1 MNKIEVRSQNLE
13 NRSDNVIYIVWHLV
27 CKFITKYEIRYTR
40 YDIRVKEGRRIVIM
54 KKKEEARDNKTEKD
68 EEIREKK
75 TQKKEKEG
83 IKEKVKEEEKK
94 QEEGFGEPDLPV
106 LFVWFISML
115 NGKAWEYLGL
125 IMNPETK
132 EINKDLK
139 KAKIAI
145 DTVAFL
151 FDQIR
156 GDLKPEDFKR
166 IENSLANL
174 RMNYVE
180 KLKES

>member
-1 MNKIEVRSQNLE
+1 M
-13 NRSDNVIYIVWHLV
+13 
-27 CKFITKYEIRYTR
+27 
-40 YDIRVKEGRRIVIM
+40 
-54 KKKEEARDNKTEKD
+54 KKEEETRDKKTEKD
-68 EEIREKK
+68 EEIKEGK
-75 TQKKEKEG
+75 TQKEEKEETE
-83 IKEKVKEEEKK
+83 EKEKK
-94 QEEGFGEPDLPV
+94 QEEDFKEPDLPV

-115 NGKAWEYLGL
+115 SGKTWEYLGL

-151 FDQIR
+151 YDQIKD
-156 GDLKPEDFKR
+156 DLNPEDFKR
-166 IENSLANL
+166 IENLLANL

-180 KLKES
+180 KLKEL

>member
-1 MNKIEVRSQNLE
+1 
-13 NRSDNVIYIVWHLV
+13 
-27 CKFITKYEIRYTR
+27 
-40 YDIRVKEGRRIVIM
+40 M
-54 KKKEEARDNKTEKD
+54 KKEEKARDKKTKKAEEINKKKIQKEEKEEAREK
-68 EEIREKK
+68 
-75 TQKKEKEG
+75 
-83 IKEKVKEEEKK
+83 IKEEKK
-94 QEEGFGEPDLPV
+94 QEEGFKEPDLPV

-115 NGKAWEYLGL
+115 SGKAWEYLGL

-132 EINKDLK
+132 EINKDFK

-151 FDQIR
+151 FDQIKD
-156 GDLKPEDFKR
+156 DLNPEDFKR
-166 IENSLANL
+166 IENLLANL

>member
-1 MNKIEVRSQNLE
+1 
-13 NRSDNVIYIVWHLV
+13 
-27 CKFITKYEIRYTR
+27 
-40 YDIRVKEGRRIVIM
+40 M
-54 KKKEEARDNKTEKD
+54 KKEEEARDSKTKKD
-68 EEIREKK
+68 EEIKERKA
-75 TQKKEKEG
+75 QKEEKEG
-83 IKEKVKEEEKK
+83 IKEKAKEEEKK
-94 QEEGFGEPDLPV
+94 QEEGFKEPDLPV

-115 NGKAWEYLGL
+115 SGKAWEYLGL
-125 IMNPETK
+125 IMNTETK

-151 FDQIR
+151 YDQIR
-156 GDLKPEDFKR
+156 DDLNPEDFKR
-166 IENSLANL
+166 IENLLANL

>member
-1 MNKIEVRSQNLE
+1 
-13 NRSDNVIYIVWHLV
+13 
-27 CKFITKYEIRYTR
+27 
-40 YDIRVKEGRRIVIM
+40 M
-54 KKKEEARDNKTEKD
+54 KKKEEARDKKTEKD
-68 EEIREKK
+68 EEIKEGK
-75 TQKKEKEG
+75 TQKEEKEETE
-83 IKEKVKEEEKK
+83 EKEKK
-94 QEEGFGEPDLPV
+94 QKEDFKEPDLPV

-115 NGKAWEYLGL
+115 SGKTWEYLGL

-151 FDQIR
+151 YDQIKD
-156 GDLKPEDFKR
+156 DLNSEDFKR
-166 IENSLANL
+166 IENLLANL

>member
-1 MNKIEVRSQNLE
+1 
-13 NRSDNVIYIVWHLV
+13 
-27 CKFITKYEIRYTR
+27 
-40 YDIRVKEGRRIVIM
+40 M
-54 KKKEEARDNKTEKD
+54 KKEEEARDKKTEKD
-68 EEIREKK
+68 EERKQKK
-75 TQKKEKEG
+75 TQKDEKEG
-83 IKEKVKEEEKK
+83 IKEKAKKEEKK
-94 QEEGFGEPDLPV
+94 QEEGFKEPDLPV

-115 NGKAWEYLGL
+115 SGKTWEYLGL

-151 FDQIR
+151 YDQIKD
-156 GDLKPEDFKR
+156 DLNPEDFKR
-166 IENSLANL
+166 IENLLANL

-180 KLKES
+180 KLKEL

>member
-1 MNKIEVRSQNLE
+1 
-13 NRSDNVIYIVWHLV
+13 
-27 CKFITKYEIRYTR
+27 
-40 YDIRVKEGRRIVIM
+40 M
-54 KKKEEARDNKTEKD
+54 KKKEEARDKKTEKD
-68 EEIREKK
+68 EEIKEKK
-75 TQKKEKEG
+75 A
-83 IKEKVKEEEKK
+83 KEKVKKEEKK
-94 QEEGFGEPDLPV
+94 QGEGFKEPDLPV

-115 NGKAWEYLGL
+115 SGKSWEYLGL

-151 FDQIR
+151 YDQIKN
-156 GDLKPEDFKR
+156 DLNPEDFKR
-166 IENSLANL
+166 IENLLANL

>member
-1 MNKIEVRSQNLE
+1 
-13 NRSDNVIYIVWHLV
+13 
-27 CKFITKYEIRYTR
+27 
-40 YDIRVKEGRRIVIM
+40 M
-54 KKKEEARDNKTEKD
+54 KKKEEAREEKTEKD
-68 EEIREKK
+68 EEIKEKK
-75 TQKKEKEG
+75 AQ
-83 IKEKVKEEEKK
+83 EEEK
-94 QEEGFGEPDLPV
+94 EETKEKAKEEHFKEPDLPV

-115 NGKAWEYLGL
+115 SGKSWEYLGL

-132 EINKDLK
+132 EMNKNLK

-151 FDQIR
+151 YDQIKD
-156 GDLKPEDFKR
+156 DLSPEDFKR
-166 IENSLANL
+166 IENLLANL

>member
-1 MNKIEVRSQNLE
+1 MKEKKNQTENK
-13 NRSDNVIYIVWHLV
+13 
-27 CKFITKYEIRYTR
+27 
-40 YDIRVKEGRRIVIM
+40 
-54 KKKEEARDNKTEKD
+54 KTEKD
-68 EEIREKK
+68 EEIEEKK
-75 TQKKEKEG
+75 VQKEEKEET
-83 IKEKVKEEEKK
+83 KEKVKEEEKK
-94 QEEGFGEPDLPV
+94 QEEHFKEPDLPV

-115 NGKAWEYLGL
+115 SGKAWEYLGL

-151 FDQIR
+151 YNQIKD
-156 GDLKPEDFKR
+156 DLNPEDFKR
-166 IENSLANL
+166 IENLLANL

>member
-1 MNKIEVRSQNLE
+1 M
-13 NRSDNVIYIVWHLV
+13 
-27 CKFITKYEIRYTR
+27 
-40 YDIRVKEGRRIVIM
+40 
-54 KKKEEARDNKTEKD
+54 KKEEETRDRKIEKD
-68 EEIREKK
+68 EEKK
-75 TQKKEKEG
+75 TQKEEKEETG
-83 IKEKVKEEEKK
+83 EKVKEEKK
-94 QEEGFGEPDLPV
+94 QEESFKEPDLPV

-115 NGKAWEYLGL
+115 SGKTWEYLGL

-132 EINKDLK
+132 KINKDLK

-151 FDQIR
+151 YDQIK
-156 GDLKPEDFKR
+156 DDINQEDFKR
-166 IENSLANL
+166 IENLLANL

>member
-1 MNKIEVRSQNLE
+1 
-13 NRSDNVIYIVWHLV
+13 
-27 CKFITKYEIRYTR
+27 
-40 YDIRVKEGRRIVIM
+40 M
-54 KKKEEARDNKTEKD
+54 KKKEEVREEKTEKD
-68 EEIREKK
+68 EEIKEKK
-75 TQKKEKEG
+75 VQKEEKEET
-83 IKEKVKEEEKK
+83 KDKVKEEEKK
-94 QEEGFGEPDLPV
+94 QEEHFKEPDLPV

-115 NGKAWEYLGL
+115 SAKAWEYLGL

-139 KAKIAI
+139 KAKITI

-151 FDQIR
+151 YNQIKD
-156 GDLKPEDFKR
+156 DLNPEDFKR
-166 IENSLANL
+166 IENLLANL

>member
-1 MNKIEVRSQNLE
+1 
-13 NRSDNVIYIVWHLV
+13 
-27 CKFITKYEIRYTR
+27 
-40 YDIRVKEGRRIVIM
+40 M
-54 KKKEEARDNKTEKD
+54 KKEEEARDKKTEKD
-68 EEIREKK
+68 EEIKEGK
-75 TQKKEKEG
+75 TQKEEKEETE
-83 IKEKVKEEEKK
+83 EKEKK
-94 QEEGFGEPDLPV
+94 QEEDFKEPDLPV

-115 NGKAWEYLGL
+115 SGKTWEYLGL

-151 FDQIR
+151 YDQIK
-156 GDLKPEDFKR
+156 DNLNPEDFKR
-166 IENSLANL
+166 IENLLANL

-180 KLKES
+180 KLKEL

>member
-1 MNKIEVRSQNLE
+1 
-13 NRSDNVIYIVWHLV
+13 
-27 CKFITKYEIRYTR
+27 
-40 YDIRVKEGRRIVIM
+40 M
-54 KKKEEARDNKTEKD
+54 KKEEEARDNKTEKD
-68 EEIREKK
+68 EEIKEKK
-75 TQKKEKEG
+75 AQKEEKEET
-83 IKEKVKEEEKK
+83 KEKVKDEEKK
-94 QEEGFGEPDLPV
+94 QEEGFKEPDLPV

-115 NGKAWEYLGL
+115 SAKAWEYLGL

-139 KAKIAI
+139 KAKITI

-151 FDQIR
+151 YNQIKD
-156 GDLKPEDFKR
+156 DLNPEDFKR
-166 IENSLANL
+166 IENLLANL

>member
-1 MNKIEVRSQNLE
+1 MM
-13 NRSDNVIYIVWHLV
+13 
-27 CKFITKYEIRYTR
+27 
-40 YDIRVKEGRRIVIM
+40 GRIIVIM
-54 KKKEEARDNKTEKD
+54 KKEEEARDEKTEKD
-68 EEIREKK
+68 EEIKEKK
-75 TQKKEKEG
+75 AQKEEKEETKEKT
-83 IKEKVKEEEKK
+83 KEEEKK
-94 QEEGFGEPDLPV
+94 QEEHFKEPDLPV

-115 NGKAWEYLGL
+115 SGKAWEYLGL
-125 IMNPETK
+125 IMNPDTK

-151 FDQIR
+151 YDQIKD
-156 GDLKPEDFKR
+156 DLNPEDFKR
-166 IENSLANL
+166 IENLLANL

>member
-1 MNKIEVRSQNLE
+1 
-13 NRSDNVIYIVWHLV
+13 
-27 CKFITKYEIRYTR
+27 
-40 YDIRVKEGRRIVIM
+40 M
-54 KKKEEARDNKTEKD
+54 KKGEEARDKKTEKD
-68 EEIREKK
+68 EERKEKK
-75 TQKKEKEG
+75 TQKDEKEG
-83 IKEKVKEEEKK
+83 IKEKAKKEEKK
-94 QEEGFGEPDLPV
+94 QEEALKEPDLPV

-115 NGKAWEYLGL
+115 SGKAWEYLGL

-151 FDQIR
+151 YDQIKD
-156 GDLKPEDFKR
+156 DLNPEDFKR
-166 IENSLANL
+166 IENLLANL

-180 KLKES
+180 KLREL

>member
-1 MNKIEVRSQNLE
+1 MKENKNQ
-13 NRSDNVIYIVWHLV
+13 
-27 CKFITKYEIRYTR
+27 TKN
-40 YDIRVKEGRRIVIM
+40 
-54 KKKEEARDNKTEKD
+54 NKTEKD
-68 EEIREKK
+68 EEIKK
-75 TQKKEKEG
+75 KKVQKEEKEG
-83 IKEKVKEEEKK
+83 TKEKTKEEEKK
-94 QEEGFGEPDLPV
+94 QEEHFKEPDLPV

-125 IMNPETK
+125 VMNSETK

-151 FDQIR
+151 YNQIKD
-156 GDLKPEDFKR
+156 DLNPEDFKR
-166 IENSLANL
+166 IENLLANL

>member
-1 MNKIEVRSQNLE
+1 
-13 NRSDNVIYIVWHLV
+13 
-27 CKFITKYEIRYTR
+27 
-40 YDIRVKEGRRIVIM
+40 M
-54 KKKEEARDNKTEKD
+54 KKEKKARDEKTEKD
-68 EEIREKK
+68 EEIKEKK
-75 TQKKEKEG
+75 VQKEEKEET
-83 IKEKVKEEEKK
+83 KEKVKEKEEK
-94 QEEGFGEPDLPV
+94 QEEHFKEPDLPV

-115 NGKAWEYLGL
+115 SGKAWEYLGL

-139 KAKIAI
+139 KAKITI

-151 FDQIR
+151 YDQIKD
-156 GDLKPEDFKR
+156 DLNPEDFKR
-166 IENSLANL
+166 IENLLANL

>member
-1 MNKIEVRSQNLE
+1 
-13 NRSDNVIYIVWHLV
+13 
-27 CKFITKYEIRYTR
+27 
-40 YDIRVKEGRRIVIM
+40 M
-54 KKKEEARDNKTEKD
+54 KKEEEARDNKTKKD
-68 EEIREKK
+68 
-75 TQKKEKEG
+75 KE
-83 IKEKVKEEEKK
+83 IKEKKVQKEEKEETKEKAKEEEKK
-94 QEEGFGEPDLPV
+94 QEEGFKEPDLPV

-115 NGKAWEYLGL
+115 SGKAWEYLGL
-125 IMNPETK
+125 IMNSETK

-151 FDQIR
+151 YDQIKD
-156 GDLKPEDFKR
+156 DLNPEDFKR
-166 IENSLANL
+166 IENLLANL

>member
-1 MNKIEVRSQNLE
+1 M
-13 NRSDNVIYIVWHLV
+13 
-27 CKFITKYEIRYTR
+27 
-40 YDIRVKEGRRIVIM
+40 
-54 KKKEEARDNKTEKD
+54 KKEEKARDEKTEKD
-68 EEIREKK
+68 EEIKEKK
-75 TQKKEKEG
+75 AQEEEKEET
-83 IKEKVKEEEKK
+83 KEKVKEEEKK
-94 QEEGFGEPDLPV
+94 QEEHFKEPDLPV

-115 NGKAWEYLGL
+115 SGKAWEYLGL

-145 DTVAFL
+145 DTVVFL
-151 FDQIR
+151 YDQIKD
-156 GDLKPEDFKR
+156 DLNPEDFKR
-166 IENSLANL
+166 IENLLANL

>member
-1 MNKIEVRSQNLE
+1 
-13 NRSDNVIYIVWHLV
+13 
-27 CKFITKYEIRYTR
+27 
-40 YDIRVKEGRRIVIM
+40 M
-54 KKKEEARDNKTEKD
+54 KKEEEARDEKTEKD
-68 EEIREKK
+68 EEIKEKK
-75 TQKKEKEG
+75 VQKEEKEET
-83 IKEKVKEEEKK
+83 KERAKEEEEK
-94 QEEGFGEPDLPV
+94 QEEGFKEPDLPV

-115 NGKAWEYLGL
+115 SGKAWEYLGL

-132 EINKDLK
+132 EMNKDLK

-151 FDQIR
+151 YDQIKD
-156 GDLKPEDFKR
+156 DLNPEDFKR
-166 IENSLANL
+166 IENLLANL

>member
-1 MNKIEVRSQNLE
+1 
-13 NRSDNVIYIVWHLV
+13 
-27 CKFITKYEIRYTR
+27 
-40 YDIRVKEGRRIVIM
+40 M
-54 KKKEEARDNKTEKD
+54 KKEEEARDEKTEKD
-68 EEIREKK
+68 VEIKEKK
-75 TQKKEKEG
+75 AQKEKKEEK
-83 IKEKVKEEEKK
+83 KEKVKEEEKK
-94 QEEGFGEPDLPV
+94 QEEHFKEPDLPV

-115 NGKAWEYLGL
+115 SGKAWEYLGL

-145 DTVAFL
+145 DTVVFL
-151 FDQIR
+151 YDQIKD
-156 GDLKPEDFKR
+156 DLNTEDFKR
-166 IENSLANL
+166 IDNLLANL

>member
-1 MNKIEVRSQNLE
+1 
-13 NRSDNVIYIVWHLV
+13 
-27 CKFITKYEIRYTR
+27 
-40 YDIRVKEGRRIVIM
+40 M
-54 KKKEEARDNKTEKD
+54 KKKEEVREEKTEKD
-68 EEIREKK
+68 EEIKEKK
-75 TQKKEKEG
+75 VQKEAKEET
-83 IKEKVKEEEKK
+83 KEKVKEEEKK
-94 QEEGFGEPDLPV
+94 QEEHFKEPDLPV

-115 NGKAWEYLGL
+115 SGKAWEYLGL

-132 EINKDLK
+132 EMNKDLK

-151 FDQIR
+151 YDQIKD
-156 GDLKPEDFKR
+156 DLNPEDFKR
-166 IENSLANL
+166 IENLLANL

>member
-1 MNKIEVRSQNLE
+1 
-13 NRSDNVIYIVWHLV
+13 
-27 CKFITKYEIRYTR
+27 
-40 YDIRVKEGRRIVIM
+40 M
-54 KKKEEARDNKTEKD
+54 KKEEEARDKKTEKD
-68 EEIREKK
+68 EERKQKK
-75 TQKKEKEG
+75 TQKDEKEG
-83 IKEKVKEEEKK
+83 IKEKAKKEEKK
-94 QEEGFGEPDLPV
+94 QEEGFKEPDLPV

-115 NGKAWEYLGL
+115 SGKTWEYLGL

-151 FDQIR
+151 YNQIKD
-156 GDLKPEDFKR
+156 DLNPEDFKR
-166 IENSLANL
+166 IENLLANL

>member
-1 MNKIEVRSQNLE
+1 M
-13 NRSDNVIYIVWHLV
+13 
-27 CKFITKYEIRYTR
+27 
-40 YDIRVKEGRRIVIM
+40 
-54 KKKEEARDNKTEKD
+54 KKEEKARDNKKEKD
-68 EEIREKK
+68 EEIKEKK
-75 TQKKEKEG
+75 AQEEEKEEAKEKA
-83 IKEKVKEEEKK
+83 KEEEK
-94 QEEGFGEPDLPV
+94 QEEGFKEPDLPV

-115 NGKAWEYLGL
+115 SGKAWEYLGL

-132 EINKDLK
+132 EMNKDLK

-151 FDQIR
+151 YEQIKD
-156 GDLKPEDFKR
+156 DLNPEDFKR
-166 IENSLANL
+166 IENLLANL